1 MCGESKQES
10 STSQSTTALQPYS
23 DAYKRILG
31 RAEGVA
37 DTPYDPNT
45 DKQVAGFTGPQTQA
59 FGQVQSNLGNY
70 QPYMS
75 EAANLTG
82 RGGAELTSADIQAR
96 MSPYTQNVIDATQR
110 QFDTQNARQMQD
122 VNSSVAKR
130 GALYGSGRDV
140 AEALTREAQMNAQN
154 PVIAGLYEGGF
165 NNAQSAALDDKAR
178 ALQAGAQY
186 GNLGGLEQ
194 QYGLTDVN
202 TLLGVGGMQ
211 QAQDQSVLDAATQ
224 NAAARAQ
231 YPFDTTQ
238 WLANIASGLGRSAGT
253 TTTGTQTQTQ
263 KSDPLQQIVGGG
275 LAALSFFAD
284 GGRVYDDAQS
294 YVPNG
299 EMQSAGMDGSPS
311 PSLGQMSAP
320 TSSMD
325 GILGSFKQAKSA
337 LSGLGNAAAKVTTQS
352 SPGGWETSV
361 KPSGIK
367 GWGNYIG
374 NVFGF
379 ADGGTVREEP
389 ADVVDRNVFSDLST
403 LESPMYLGA
412 SSQPASVPAPIVAPN
427 ATGGLSAVPQEQEKS
442 GWFGLNFAKPTREG
456 LLNAGLGMM
465 AATGPNWFGQGGLHG
480 AQAYSQANQRE
491 KEEAIR
497 EQKMAVRAAQLQQEQ
512 ERAAER
518 MAMDRE
524 KHDWTKIYQQAQI
537 KNMER
542 QGQTARQQSPDE
554 RAVLAQQ
561 YGLEEGTPE
570 YQTYVLTGRVPNK
583 STTPDILTREQT
595 KADVKRVGE
604 MNDASMGAESLIGD
618 LAQLKAAR
626 ADTSAEGPWTGP
638 VASYFSSA
646 AERVNSLAENVR
658 LSMVAK
664 TKGAVSDAEMRI
676 FGLATPGMSM
686 RDDAADQVIQGM
698 ELAAQ
703 RVQERAKF
711 FDQWLRS
718 RGSLDGA
725 MQAWGKFVQDKP
737 IISEGK
743 GGKYTFN
750 PGNVDAWR
758 DYMGGVPSVETTEVE
773 DVVTE
778 DPLVKEAR
786 DAIARGAD
794 PVQVRQ
800 RLEDRGIDAGGL

>member
-10 STSQSTTALQPYS
+10 STSQSTTALKPYAN
-23 DAYKRILG
+23 AYKEILS
-31 RAEGVA
+31 RAQGVA

-45 DKQVAGFTGPQTQA
+45 DKQVAGFSGPQTQA

-75 EAANLTG
+75 EAAELTV
-82 RGGAELTSADIQAR
+82 RGGAELTNADIQAR

-122 VNSSVAKR
+122 VNSSIAKR

-154 PVIAGLYEGGF
+154 PVIAGLYESGF
-165 NNAQSAALDDKAR
+165 NNAQSAAQADKTR
-178 ALQAGAQY
+178 ALSAGSQF

-202 TLLGVGGMQ
+202 ALLGVGGMQ
-211 QAQDQSVLDAATQ
+211 QAQEQAGLDAATQ

-253 TTTGTQTQTQ
+253 RTTGTQTTTQ
-263 KSDPLQQIVGGG
+263 ESDPLQQIVGGA
-275 LAALSFFAD
+275 LAGLSFFAD
-284 GGRVYDDAQS
+284 GGRVYEGAPS
-294 YVPNG
+294 YIPNG
-299 EMQSAGMDGSPS
+299 EMQSAGMDGGPS

-320 TSSMD
+320 AGSMD
-325 GILGSFKQAKSA
+325 GLLGSFKQAKSA
-337 LSGLGNAAAKVTTQS
+337 LTGLGNVASKLNTQT

-367 GWGNYIG
+367 GWGNYLG
-374 NVFGF
+374 NMFGF
-379 ADGGTVREEP
+379 ADGGTVRDES
-389 ADVVDRNVFSDLST
+389 ADIVGRDVFSDLST
-403 LESPMYLGA
+403 LESPMFVG
-412 SSQPASVPAPIVAPN
+412 SQPSSVPAPIVAPN
-427 ATGGLSAVPQEQEKS
+427 ASGGLSAVPQEKEKS
-442 GWFGLNFAKPTREG
+442 GWFGMNFSKPTREG

-465 AATGPNWFGQGGLHG
+465 AARGPNWFGQGGLHG
-480 AQAYSQANQRE
+480 AQAYSQADQRE
-491 KEEAIR
+491 KDEALR
-497 EQKMAVRAAQLQQEQ
+497 EQKMAIRAAQLQQEQ

-542 QGQTARQQSPDE
+542 QGQTARQQSPAE
-554 RAVLAQQ
+554 RAKLAAE

-604 MNDASMGAESLIGD
+604 MNDASMGAETLLGD
-618 LAQLKAAR
+618 LDQLEAAR
-626 ADTSAEGPWTGP
+626 AATTWEGPWSG
-638 VASYFSSA
+638 FIA
-646 AERVNSLAENVR
+646 AYTPSGQRINALSENVR

-676 FGLATPGMSM
+676 FGLATPGVNMS
-686 RDDAADQVIQGM
+686 DSSAKDVIQGM
-698 ELAAQ
+698 RLAAK

-718 RGSLDGA
+718 NGSLDGA
-725 MQAWGKFVQDKP
+725 MQAWGQFVQDKP
-737 IISEGK
+737 IVSEGE
-743 GGKYTFN
+743 GGSHNFN
-750 PGNVDAWR
+750 PSNVDAWR
-758 DYMGGVPSVETTEVE
+758 PYMIGTAENALRQNPEKAEEYDEMFG
-773 DVVTE
+773 
-778 DPLVKEAR
+778 K
-786 DAIARGAD
+786 GAAAK
-794 PVQVRQ
+794 VLGTQ
-800 RLEDRGIDAGGL
+800 

>member
-10 STSQSTTALQPYS
+10 STSQSTTALKPYAK
-23 DAYKRILG
+23 AYKQILS
-31 RAEGVA
+31 RAQGVA

-45 DKQVAGFTGPQTQA
+45 DKQVAGFSDPQTQA

-75 EAANLTG
+75 EAAELTG

-96 MSPYTQNVIDATQR
+96 MSPYTQNVIDATQQ

-122 VNSSVAKR
+122 VQSGLVRR

-154 PVIAGLYEGGF
+154 PVIAGLYESGF
-165 NNAQSAALDDKAR
+165 NNAQSAALADKAR
-178 ALQAGAQY
+178 ALSAGAQY

-202 TLLGVGGMQ
+202 TLLGIGGLQ
-211 QAQDQSVLDAATQ
+211 QGQDQAVLDAATA
-224 NAAARAQ
+224 NASARAQ

-253 TTTGTQTQTQ
+253 TSTGTQTQTQ
-263 KSDPLQQIVGGG
+263 ESDPLQQIVGGG

-284 GGRVYDDAQS
+284 GGRVYDDAPS
-294 YVPNG
+294 YIPSG
-299 EMQSAGMDGSPS
+299 EMQDSGLGARQT
-311 PSLGQMSAP
+311 PSLGQVSAP

-325 GILGSFKQAKSA
+325 GLLGSFKQAKSA
-337 LSGLGNAAAKVTTQS
+337 ITGLGNVASKVTSQTS
-352 SPGGWETSV
+352 AGGWQTSV
-361 KPSGIK
+361 KPQSAA
-367 GWGNYIG
+367 GWGNYLS
-374 NVFGF
+374 NMFGF
-379 ADGGTVREEP
+379 SNGGAVRDEGDVMERSVFADL
-389 ADVVDRNVFSDLST
+389 AS
-403 LESPMYLGA
+403 LESPVLA
-412 SSQPASVPAPIVAPN
+412 TAAPQPPPAPAPIVVPN
-427 ATGGLSAVPQEQEKS
+427 DTGGLSAVPQQQEKS
-442 GWFGLNFAKPTREG
+442 GWFGLNFSNPTREG

-465 AATGPNWFGQGGLHG
+465 AADGPNWFGQGGLHG
-480 AQAYSQANQRE
+480 AQAYSKAGQRE
-491 KEEAIR
+491 QAEAIR
-497 EQKMAVRAAQLQQEQ
+497 EQQMAQRAARLQMEQ

-554 RAVLAQQ
+554 RAALAQQ
-561 YGLEEGTPE
+561 YGLEEGSPE

-626 ADTSAEGPWTGP
+626 AETSAEGPWTGP

-676 FGLATPGMSM
+676 FGLATPGMGM

-718 RGSLDGA
+718 KGSLDGA

-750 PGNVDAWR
+750 PSNVDAWR
-758 DYMGGVPSVETTEVE
+758 DYMGGAPAVQTNEVE
-773 DVVTE
+773 EVVTE
-778 DPLVKEAR
+778 EPLVKEAR

-794 PVQVRQ
+794 PAQVRQ

>member
-10 STSQSTTALQPYS
+10 STSQSTTALKPYAN
-23 DAYKRILG
+23 AYKEILS
-31 RAEGVA
+31 RAQGVA

-45 DKQVAGFTGPQTQA
+45 DKQVAGFSGPQTQA

-70 QPYMS
+70 HPYMS
-75 EAANLTG
+75 EAAELTG
-82 RGGAELTSADIQAR
+82 RGGAELTNADIQAR

-110 QFDTQNARQMQD
+110 QFDTQNARQIQD
-122 VNSSVAKR
+122 VKSGVAKR

-140 AEALTREAQMNAQN
+140 AEALTREAQMNAQD
-154 PVIAGLYEGGF
+154 PVIAGLYESGF
-165 NNAQSAALDDKAR
+165 NNAQSAAQADKAR
-178 ALQAGAQY
+178 ALTAGSQF
-186 GNLGGLEQ
+186 GNLGGLQQ

-211 QAQDQSVLDAATQ
+211 QAQDQAGLDAATQ

-253 TTTGTQTQTQ
+253 RTTGTQTTTQ
-263 KSDPLQQIVGGG
+263 ESDPLQQIVGGA
-275 LAALSFFAD
+275 LAGLSFFAD
-284 GGRVYDDAQS
+284 GGRVYEGAPS
-294 YVPNG
+294 YIPNG
-299 EMQSAGMDGSPS
+299 EMQNVGIDGGPS

-320 TSSMD
+320 TGSMD
-325 GILGSFKQAKSA
+325 GLLGSFKQAKSA
-337 LSGLGNAAAKVTTQS
+337 LTGLGNVASKLNTQT

-367 GWGNYIG
+367 GWGNYLG
-374 NVFGF
+374 NMFGF
-379 ADGGTVREEP
+379 ADGGTVRDES
-389 ADVVDRNVFSDLST
+389 ADIVGRDVFSDLST
-403 LESPMYLGA
+403 LESPMFVG
-412 SSQPASVPAPIVAPN
+412 SQPSSVPAPIVAPN
-427 ATGGLSAVPQEQEKS
+427 ASGGLSAVPQEKEKS
-442 GWFGLNFAKPTREG
+442 GWFGMNFSKPTREG

-465 AATGPNWFGQGGLHG
+465 AARGPNWFGQGGLHG
-480 AQAYSQANQRE
+480 AQAYSQADRRE
-491 KEEAIR
+491 KDEAIR
-497 EQKMAVRAAQLQQEQ
+497 EQQMAIRAAQLQQEQ

-542 QGQTARQQSPDE
+542 QGQTARQQSPEE
-554 RAVLAQQ
+554 RAVLAKQ

-604 MNDASMGAESLIGD
+604 MNDASMGAETLLGD
-618 LAQLKAAR
+618 LDQLEAAR
-626 ADTSAEGPWTGP
+626 AATSWEGPWSGFITSVTPSGQRIN
-638 VASYFSSA
+638 ALS
-646 AERVNSLAENVR
+646 ENVR

-676 FGLATPGMSM
+676 FGLATPGVYMS
-686 RDDAADQVIQGM
+686 DSSAKDVIQGM
-698 ELAAQ
+698 RLAAK
-703 RVQERAKF
+703 RVQERSKF

-718 RGSLDGA
+718 NGSLDGA

-737 IISEGK
+737 IISEGE

-750 PGNVDAWR
+750 PSNVDAWR
-758 DYMGGVPSVETTEVE
+758 DYMGGGTQPSPTGEAETPE
-773 DVVTE
+773 DLLRQNPE
-778 DPLVKEAR
+778 LADQYDEKY
-786 DAIARGAD
+786 GAGSAAK
-794 PVQVRQ
+794 V
-800 RLEDRGIDAGGL
+800 LGGP